1 MKLFAMAWRN
11 LRQRALSST
20 LTILGVLLGTALV
33 TFLWL
38 VASEAERKY
47 VQSTSG
53 FDVVVGPNGT
63 SSLDLVLNAV
73 YLAKPAQGVI
83 EFRTYRE
90 LHQDDAKDRK
100 TWGRY
105 VRYAIPFAYGDSFHG
120 FPVCATTDEFFLKW
134 GNAPESVKEDR
145 PPDLRFAAG
154 GPFAFSHEDYLGE
167 AEVQAA
173 RHRAGDTSEQEV
185 PPAWRKVVLGALAAR
200 QLGLGV
206 GDSIAPAHG
215 TGSSL
220 HFHEEARSEVVGVLE
235 ELGSPLDR
243 GIFVP
248 VGLHYRLS
256 DHAAI
261 GKASVDVT
269 ADDVEL
275 SAVVVSCRPG
285 IGFMQLRKA
294 FMTRTDA
301 IAAVPRIA
309 VQELFQVVGNIAEAL
324 GAIAWIVLVVAS
336 LGVFLALY
344 NTMVERERDIAI
356 LRSIG
361 ARRFQIFTITLAEAA
376 WIGFVGA
383 ALGVLAAHACVY
395 LFADGLAVSTGV
407 PIRASAFAMREVW
420 LVLGVTALASIAGLI
435 PAWRASST
443 DVARLLSA
451 N

>member
-20 LTILGVLLGTALV
+20 LTIFSILLGTALV
-33 TFLWL
+33 TTLWL
-38 VASEAERKY
+38 VASEAQRKY
-47 VQSTSG
+47 VQSTKG
-53 FDVVVGPNGT
+53 FDVVIGPTGT

-83 EFRTYRE
+83 PFSVYRE
-90 LHQDDAKDRK
+90 LREDRK
-100 TWGRY
+100 KWGQY
-105 VRYAIPFAYGDSFHG
+105 VRYAIPFAYGDSFRG

-134 GNAPESVKEDR
+134 GRAAEDVQGER
-145 PPDLRFAAG
+145 PPDLVFAQG
-154 GPFAFSHEDYLGE
+154 GPFAFTHDDFKAE
-167 AEVQAA
+167 AEVQAQ
-173 RHRAGDTSEQEV
+173 RHRDGKTGTEQEV

-200 QLGLGV
+200 SLKLGI
-206 GDSIAPAHG
+206 GDTIAPAHG
-215 TGSSL
+215 TGAAL

-235 ELGSPLDR
+235 ELGSPIDR

-248 VGLHYRLS
+248 IGLHYRLS

-261 GKASVDVT
+261 GKLDRDVS

-275 SAVVVSCRPG
+275 SAIVVSCRPG
-285 IGFMQLRKA
+285 LGFLQLRKQ

-301 IAAVPRIA
+301 IAAAPRIA

-324 GAIAWIVLVVAS
+324 GGVAWIVLVVAA

-361 ARRFQIFTITLAEAA
+361 ARRVQIFTITLAEAA

-383 ALGVLAAHACVY
+383 TLGVLVAHGLAWFASDWLAHA
-395 LFADGLAVSTGV
+395 TGV
-407 PIRASAFAMREVW
+407 PIRSGVFAPREAW
-420 LVLGVTALASIAGLI
+420 LVLGVTALACVAGLI

-443 DVARLLSA
+443 DVARHLGRD
-451 N
+451 